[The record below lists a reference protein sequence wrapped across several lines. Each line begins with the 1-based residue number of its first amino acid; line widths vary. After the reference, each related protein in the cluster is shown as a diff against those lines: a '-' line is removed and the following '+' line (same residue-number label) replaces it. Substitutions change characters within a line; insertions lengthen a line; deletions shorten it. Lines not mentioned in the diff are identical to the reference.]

1 MPYEITQFYLPPGRG
16 DIPAVTPAETGTR
29 LSDPGGMQG
38 WVDLVGWLQPEMVY
52 PLEDGHQSQTG
63 PDVRYITSFMPP
75 TKRHAANRYVYL
87 PLPGTKPSR
96 KSLRTLSKIIN
107 DIFNKDTKTMS
118 SVTHLENFPQS
129 LLYNYSLQCMV
140 NVAYLQ
146 SRCFTPC
153 SSPYAFACRR
163 RFLRKTRS
171 PVQT

>member
-1 MPYEITQFYLPPGRG
+1 
-16 DIPAVTPAETGTR
+16 
-29 LSDPGGMQG
+29 
-38 WVDLVGWLQPEMVY
+38 MVY

-63 PDVRYITSFMPP
+63 PDVRYITSFMPNAANHYATPP

-129 LLYNYSLQCMV
+129 LLYNYSLHCMV

-146 SRCFTPC
+146 SRCFTPAVFKLGSADQRGSATGSHGVRERIPK
-153 SSPYAFACRR
+153 SSNCLHGF
-163 RFLRKTRS
+163 
-171 PVQT
+171 